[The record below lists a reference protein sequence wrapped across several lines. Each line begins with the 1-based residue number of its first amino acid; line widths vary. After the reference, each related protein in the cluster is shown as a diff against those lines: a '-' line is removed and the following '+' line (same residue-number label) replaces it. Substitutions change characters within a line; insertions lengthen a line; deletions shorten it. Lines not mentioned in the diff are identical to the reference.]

1 LFDLSVV
8 LQRFSFS
15 DLFTRPA
22 EFCRKIFK
30 LWQAVAHRQNGQA

>member
-1 LFDLSVV
+1 LFDLSVM

-15 DLFTRPA
+15 DLFTRSA
-22 EFCRKIFK
+22 EFCRK